1 MGKGQQLKSAV
12 KKWVSRT
19 KKVRQT
25 AVAKGSKSIG
35 FKIASGYAALAVL
48 VLVTGGVSLYQMN
61 GMQKNTGNIIDQ
73 SIPALDKIHNVNYLT
88 EHVMAISMQ
97 HILSTDSAE
106 KNTLAEE
113 RAEFIRKVSDTLKEY
128 KLTLRGEQE
137 LGQLQSL
144 VGKWG
149 EFLTVNNQAILLSSS
164 NDEEL
169 ALEVSHKGIEA
180 FNSMQ
185 IDLDALVAHTQDEAA
200 SEGEVSENIFH
211 TSLTLSIVTVLI
223 VLVVIGMINM
233 VIRKTMINPLKKVT
247 VHLQR
252 ISGGDLTAEDT
263 LIGNMDEIGQ
273 LAKTVNETNRTLL
286 EMVNRIRNVSEVISE
301 QGDELMHTISETKE
315 GSSQIA
321 LTMEELA
328 KASGSQAEA
337 AVDASKAVEELNAII
352 ENFAG
357 RGIDLSLHS
366 EQVRQKGE
374 KGKAL
379 MESSV
384 AQMNQIAD
392 AVSQSMD
399 TVEELNRKNEGIF
412 RLVGS
417 IRSIS
422 EQTHLLAINAAIEA
436 ARAGDSGRGFAVVA
450 QEVRKLSE
458 DVQRTVA
465 EITGITQGIQHDS
478 RAMVE
483 QLRGGVAKT
492 EEGSRQ
498 IVETGEA
505 LADINGSVGVMAL
518 TVEEMA
524 KDLEQMTGASETMNE
539 FSQHI
544 SALAQQSAAGVEE
557 TSASAHEQLSATTEV
572 ANGIEHLKLLITEL
586 KESVTRFQV

>member
-1 MGKGQQLKSAV
+1 MGKGQQLKEVV
-12 KKWVSRT
+12 KKWVGGA
-19 KKVRQT
+19 KKMRQT
-25 AVAKGSKSIG
+25 TLAKGSKSIG

-88 EHVMAISMQ
+88 EHVMSLSMQ
-97 HILSTDSAE
+97 HILSSDSAE
-106 KNTLAEE
+106 KSTLAEE

-137 LGQLQSL
+137 LGQLESL
-144 VGKWG
+144 VGKWA

-169 ALEVSHKGIEA
+169 ALEVSRKGIQA

-185 IDLDALVAHTQDEAA
+185 IDLGALVAYTQVEAA
-200 SEGEVSENIFH
+200 SEGKVSEKIFH

-223 VLVVIGMINM
+223 ALVVIGIINM

-263 LIGNMDEIGQ
+263 LIGNRDEIGL

-301 QGDELMHTISETKE
+301 QGDELMRTISDTKE

-337 AVDASKAVEELNAII
+337 AVDASKAVEELNALI

-357 RGIDLSLHS
+357 RGTDLSLHS

-374 KGKAL
+374 KGRAL

-392 AVSQSMD
+392 AVSQSME

-465 EITGITQGIQHDS
+465 EITGITHGIQHDS

-518 TVEEMA
+518 TVEDMG
-524 KDLEQMTGASETMNE
+524 KDLAQMTGASETMNE

-572 ANGIEHLKLLITEL
+572 SNGIEHLKLLLTEL

>member
-1 MGKGQQLKSAV
+1 MGKGQRLKDWFSKGRNEAD
-12 KKWVSRT
+12 KKQRVSLTGR
-19 KKVRQT
+19 
-25 AVAKGSKSIG
+25 GKSIG

-48 VLVTGGVSLYQMN
+48 VLVTGGVSLYQMY
-61 GMQKNTGNIIDQ
+61 GMQKNTGSILNQ

-88 EHVMAISMQ
+88 EHVMALSMQ
-97 HILSTDSAE
+97 HILNSDIAE
-106 KNTLAEE
+106 KSVLAEE
-113 RAEFIRKVSDTLKEY
+113 RAKFISKVSDTMKEY
-128 KLTLRGEQE
+128 KLTLHGNKE

-144 VGKWG
+144 VGKWA

-164 NDEEL
+164 SDEAL
-169 ALEVSHKGIEA
+169 ALEVSRKGIAA

-185 IDLDALVAHTQDEAA
+185 VDLDALVKHTQDEAA
-200 SEGEVSENIFH
+200 KEGKVSEQIFH
-211 TSLTLSIVTVLI
+211 TSLTLNIVTVLI
-223 VLVVIGMINM
+223 VLLVIGIINM
-233 VIRKTMINPLKKVT
+233 VIRRTIIRPLKKVT
-247 VHLQR
+247 AQLQQ
-252 ISGGDLTAEDT
+252 IANGDLTAEET
-263 LIGNMDEIGQ
+263 VISNKDEIGL

-286 EMVNRIRNVSEVISE
+286 EMVSRIRNVSNVISE
-301 QGDELMHTISETKE
+301 QGDELMHTIAETRE

-328 KASGSQAEA
+328 TASGSQAEA
-337 AVDASKAVEELNAII
+337 AVEASKAVEDLNKLI

-357 RGIDLSLHS
+357 RGTDLSLHS
-366 EQVRQKGE
+366 EQVRLKGE
-374 KGKAL
+374 KGRAL

-384 AQMNQIAD
+384 SQMNQIAET
-392 AVSQSMD
+392 VSLSMG

-412 RLVGS
+412 QLVGA

-458 DVQRTVA
+458 DVQRTVS
-465 EITGITQGIQHDS
+465 EITEITQGIQLDS
-478 RAMVE
+478 RTMVE

-505 LADINGSVGVMAL
+505 LAEINGSVLGMAV
-518 TVEEMA
+518 TIDEMSQ
-524 KDLEQMTGASETMNE
+524 DLQQMTGASETMNE

-544 SALAQQSAAGVEE
+544 SALSQQSAAGVEE
-557 TSASAHEQLSATTEV
+557 TSASAHQQFTATTEV
-572 ANGIEHLKLLITEL
+572 ANGIGQLKVLLTEL
-586 KESVTRFQV
+586 RESVTRFQV